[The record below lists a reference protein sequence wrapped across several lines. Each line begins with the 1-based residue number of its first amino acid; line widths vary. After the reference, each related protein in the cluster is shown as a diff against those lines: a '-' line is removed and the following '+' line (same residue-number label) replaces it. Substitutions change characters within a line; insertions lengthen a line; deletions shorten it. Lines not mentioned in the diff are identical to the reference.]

1 MLVKQSKKEKKCGEY
16 QTTSAKEAR
25 ELEGLGFMCKK
36 EKLDSRRTLYIFE
49 DSRELEYIR
58 EERMFGDEE
67 NMDID
72 EISPI

>member
-1 MLVKQSKKEKKCGEY
+1 
-16 QTTSAKEAR
+16 
-25 ELEGLGFMCKK
+25 MCDK

>member
-1 MLVKQSKKEKKCGEY
+1 MRKDLSKEKKCGEY

-25 ELEGLGFMCKK
+25 ELEELGFMCDK

-49 DSRELEYIR
+49 DSLELETIR
-58 EERMFGDEE
+58 EEKFYGDEE